1 MDVDNN
7 KVLFSEEMDDIK
19 LVPPS
24 LLAPLLQSLQYIS
37 KEIRSL
43 EASQFSLLG
52 SLMGKPKPK
61 ERKPLSKPLVKDIQ
75 NLFIGFMV
83 DLLANYK
90 IFMRKTSVTPPPSSG
105 PYSVESSFNTQ
116 FFDREGS
123 GFLPPILLSCND

>member
-1 MDVDNN
+1 VVVVDVDNN

-19 LVPPS
+19 LVPP
-24 LLAPLLQSLQYIS
+24 
-37 KEIRSL
+37 
-43 EASQFSLLG
+43 SLLG